1 MTYQE
6 FRQEQSRLWAAM
18 DNAGARLKAIP
29 GVGSGA
35 MGLTPDSVKQSAAY
49 RDARREFDSAMRAL
63 QRFNAAN
70 VKRFAKEAAA
80 ERRAQREA
88 LASLHPIPA

>member
-6 FRQEQSRLWAAM
+6 FRQGQARLWAAM
-18 DNAGARLKAIP
+18 DAAGARLKAIP
-29 GVGSGA
+29 GVGCGQ
-35 MGLTPDSVKQSAAY
+35 MGLTPDWVKESAAY
-49 RDARREFDSAMRAL
+49 REARREFDCAMRAL

-80 ERRAQREA
+80 DRRAQREA
-88 LASLHPIPA
+88 LTR